1 MERFAASLMRNLEL
15 THVLR
20 PFIPEELISH
30 DIET

>member
-1 MERFAASLMRNLEL
+1 MRNLEL